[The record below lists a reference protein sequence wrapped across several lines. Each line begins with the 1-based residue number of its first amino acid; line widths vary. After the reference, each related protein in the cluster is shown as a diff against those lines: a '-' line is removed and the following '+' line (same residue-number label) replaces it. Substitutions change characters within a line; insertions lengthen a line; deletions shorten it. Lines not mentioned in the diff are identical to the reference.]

1 VAAFCSNC
9 GAQLV
14 PNTHFCANCGTP
26 ASSAGPAPGPG
37 ASPAGSGAAPGAPP
51 PPNAGWVPPQ
61 TPPVQPPPGQA
72 WNPMQGQS
80 RSSSNTC
87 LIVAA
92 VIVLFLLFAMR
103 GCFFLRL
110 PLRLLRHVS
119 IEHHVDVRAG
129 LGPVPAARTPS
140 PFGNGFQIIDSRRLA
155 AVRLAHDADIVTV
168 AKRDSRDYPSRGG
181 RAVDLR
187 RG

>member
-1 VAAFCSNC
+1 VAAFCSQC
-9 GAQLV
+9 GAPLT
-14 PNTHFCANCGTP
+14 PNTHFCAQCGTP
-26 ASSAGPAPGPG
+26 VAGAASAPSAPPPGPG
-37 ASPAGSGAAPGAPP
+37 AAGTPPQPP
-51 PPNAGWVPPQ
+51 PF
-61 TPPVQPPPGQA
+61 QPPPGQA
-72 WNPMQGQS
+72 WNPKGQS

-119 IEHHVDVRAG
+119 IEHHLDVRAG
-129 LGPVPAARTPS
+129 LGPVPVARTPS
-140 PFGNGFQIIDSRRLA
+140 LFGNGFQIIDSRRLA
-155 AVRLAHDADIVTV
+155 AVRLADNPDLIPVTKCDAQG
-168 AKRDSRDYPSRGG
+168 YPSCGR

>member
-1 VAAFCSNC
+1 VAAFCSQC
-9 GAQLV
+9 GATLT
-14 PNTHFCANCGTP
+14 PNTNFCAQCGTP
-26 ASSAGPAPGPG
+26 VSGAASAPSAPPP
-37 ASPAGSGAAPGAPP
+37 GSGAAGTPP
-51 PPNAGWVPPQ
+51 PPP
-61 TPPVQPPPGQA
+61 PPVQPPAGQA
-72 WNPMQGQS
+72 WSAKQGQP

-92 VIVLFLLFAMR
+92 VIVLFMLFAMR

-119 IEHHVDVRAG
+119 IEHRLDVRAG
-129 LGPVPAARTPS
+129 LGPAPAAIMPS
-140 PFGNGFQIIDSRRLA
+140 PFGNGFQIIDGRCLA
-155 AVRLAHDADIVTV
+155 AVRLAHNADFIT
-168 AKRDSRDYPSRGG
+168 ASQRDSRDDPSCGR

>member
-1 VAAFCSNC
+1 MAAFCSQC
-9 GAQLV
+9 GATLT
-14 PNTHFCANCGTP
+14 PNTNFCAQCGTP
-26 ASSAGPAPGPG
+26 VSGAASAPSAPPP
-37 ASPAGSGAAPGAPP
+37 GSGAAGSPP
-51 PPNAGWVPPQ
+51 PP
-61 TPPVQPPPGQA
+61 PPVQPPPGQA
-72 WNPMQGQS
+72 WNPKQGQS

-92 VIVLFLLFAMR
+92 VIVLFMLFAMR

-119 IEHHVDVRAG
+119 IEHHMDVRAG
-129 LGPVPAARTPS
+129 LGPVPAALMPLS
-140 PFGNGFQIIDSRRLA
+140 FGNGFQIIDGRCLA
-155 AVRLAHDADIVTV
+155 AIRLPHNADFIT
-168 AKRDSRDYPSRGG
+168 ASQRDSRDYSSRGR

>member
-1 VAAFCSNC
+1 MAAFCSQC
-9 GAQLV
+9 GATLT
-14 PNTHFCANCGTP
+14 PNTNFCAQCGTP
-26 ASSAGPAPGPG
+26 VSGAAAAPSAPPP
-37 ASPAGSGAAPGAPP
+37 GSGAAGT
-51 PPNAGWVPPQ
+51 PPQ
-61 TPPVQPPPGQA
+61 PPPVQPPLGQA
-72 WNPMQGQS
+72 WNPKQGQS

-92 VIVLFLLFAMR
+92 VIVLFMLFAMR

-129 LGPVPAARTPS
+129 LGPVPAALTPS
-140 PFGNGFQIIDSRRLA
+140 PFGNGFQIIDSRSLA
-155 AVRLAHDADIVTV
+155 AVRLAHDADFIT
-168 AKRDSRDYPSRGG
+168 ASQRDARDYPSRGR
-181 RAVDLR
+181 RAVDLS

>member
-1 VAAFCSNC
+1 VAAFCSQC
-9 GAQLV
+9 GATLT
-14 PNTHFCANCGTP
+14 PNTNFCAQCGTP
-26 ASSAGPAPGPG
+26 VSGAASAPSAPPP
-37 ASPAGSGAAPGAPP
+37 GSGAAGSPP
-51 PPNAGWVPPQ
+51 PP
-61 TPPVQPPPGQA
+61 PPVQPPPGQA
-72 WNPMQGQS
+72 WNPKQGQS

-92 VIVLFLLFAMR
+92 VIVLFMLFAMR

-119 IEHHVDVRAG
+119 IEHHMDVRAG
-129 LGPVPAARTPS
+129 LGPVPAALMPLS
-140 PFGNGFQIIDSRRLA
+140 FGNGFQIIDGRCLA
-155 AVRLAHDADIVTV
+155 AIRLPHNADFIT
-168 AKRDSRDYPSRGG
+168 ASQRDSRDYSSRGR